1 MAELDLTQGKL
12 DAVMTDPVTG
22 RHNDIFSALLEREK
36 QVRDS
41 RTLGQRAADR
51 FYIED
56 AEGNPVPKYSESMV
70 EEDPRVQELR
80 QMRREFKREQDKAN
94 SWFEGDRIIDLLR
107 GAGDAVFGSEIMDN
121 LPMLLRAMQN
131 TNKDTLTTEQMREM
145 SRPLDES
152 SFSMRLSKAPG
163 LEEQVESGLSY
174 AGVSPEAAGLG
185 ALAAGAMKGR
195 GKGLFDM
202 LGDALDPS
210 TIRKYDDKEFKDF
223 QKGVDDVDNQLS
235 GKTVGKGEFAELDA
249 MIERG
254 LKPKGEGIPDAPY
267 RGPSTRFAELS
278 NEGKKKMQ
286 DLLNK
291 RNRLRGELMEDDY
304 IGAERE
310 RDLQRQIEVLEDQLR
325 PFFPIDRMAKGGRP
339 GTRRRKK
346 IMVPASYKAG
356 GQVFQKGYYGKTYK

>member
-1 MAELDLTQGKL
+1 MAELDLTQDKL

-22 RHNDIFSALLEREK
+22 RYNDIFSALLEREK

-94 SWFEGDRIIDLLR
+94 SWFKGDRIIDLLR
-107 GAGDAVFGSEIMDN
+107 GAGDAVFGEDLMSQLPQLSRAIENANMLGRGNTVNLDFEEANLVGMDE
-121 LPMLLRAMQN
+121 PY
-131 TNKDTLTTEQMREM
+131 D
-145 SRPLDES
+145 SS

-202 LGDALDPS
+202 LGEALDPS
-210 TIRKYDDKEFKDF
+210 TIRKYDDSEDVLGNLRRDRDQEWWDSPEADKLIRKDEWER
-223 QKGVDDVDNQLS
+223 KRKMRNDPEIAD
-235 GKTVGKGEFAELDA
+235 EL
-249 MIERG
+249 
-254 LKPKGEGIPDAPY
+254 
-267 RGPSTRFAELS
+267 
-278 NEGKKKMQ
+278 
-286 DLLNK
+286 
-291 RNRLRGELMEDDY
+291 
-304 IGAERE
+304 
-310 RDLQRQIEVLEDQLR
+310 
-325 PFFPIDRMAKGGRP
+325 AKGGRP
-339 GTRRRKK
+339 GTRRRRRM
-346 IMVPASYKAG
+346 MVPASYKTG
-356 GQVFQKGYYGKTYK
+356 GHVFQKGYYGKTYK